1 MQLCGSLNILWHC
14 LSLGLEWKLT
24 FSSPV
29 ATADLFLIFYIL
41 VVRPVFYILVVRHVW
56 FNSGLVLQEKRQEYF
71 RRLLPICGSWPPI
84 GLCCPSLFLYSC
96 PRIVS
101 SLPNWIELTC
111 KPMVHTEILLC
122 DIKGFVDFSSL
133 SLASLNLG
141 AARCSGRCT
150 HSVALGR
157 RPHDGLRLPAN
168 SHVSEPLWR
177 WTLQPQAETQMVVT
191 LVDVLTATSRFL
203 ELELPS

>member
-1 MQLCGSLNILWHC
+1 MQLYGSLSILWHC

-41 VVRPVFYILVVRHVW
+41 VVRSVFYILVVRHVW
-56 FNSGLVLQEKRQEYF
+56 FNSGLVLQEKRQEHF
-71 RRLLPICGSWPPI
+71 RRLLPVCGSWPPSWP
-84 GLCCPSLFLYSC
+84 LLPLTFLYSC
-96 PRIVS
+96 PCIVS

-122 DIKGFVDFSSL
+122 GIKGFVDFSSL
-133 SLASLNLG
+133 SLESLNLG

-150 HSVALGR
+150 HSVALG
-157 RPHDGLRLPAN
+157 
-168 SHVSEPLWR
+168 E
-177 WTLQPQAETQMVVT
+177 
-191 LVDVLTATSRFL
+191 ATWWIEASCQ
-203 ELELPS
+203 